1 MTGESCGFR
10 FFSSWSFLFFC
21 WLLDYFILFH
31 RDTLDYSK
39 SRIGNTMGLFILNKL
54 ERDISLLKEQSVNL
68 RRLILDELSGD
79 PKNFKH
85 YIPHSGHL
93 IK

>member
-1 MTGESCGFR
+1 
-10 FFSSWSFLFFC
+10 
-21 WLLDYFILFH
+21 
-31 RDTLDYSK
+31 
-39 SRIGNTMGLFILNKL
+39 MGLFILNKL

-68 RRLILDELSGD
+68 RRLILDESSGD